1 MVTLGTTLSAKI
13 TRVILFLTV
22 LNDLKNVK
30 EHYWQKRFVPW
41 GRTLTTNYNYLG
53 DYLKVK
59 VFDYEDEK
67 DLEEEINN
75 FLENNNIEVID
86 IKYQVAV
93 SVFSE
98 EQVFCFSAMII
109 YS

>member
-1 MVTLGTTLSAKI
+1 MLLLNQKQMIKNRDGNISFFLQFLWKKLFI
-13 TRVILFLTV
+13 IYLVILM
-22 LNDLKNVK
+22 
-30 EHYWQKRFVPW
+30 
-41 GRTLTTNYNYLG
+41 
-53 DYLKVK
+53 KVK
-59 VFDYEDEK
+59 IFDFEDEK

-75 FLENNNIEVID
+75 FLSENTINLLD

>member
-1 MVTLGTTLSAKI
+1 M
-13 TRVILFLTV
+13 
-22 LNDLKNVK
+22 
-30 EHYWQKRFVPW
+30 
-41 GRTLTTNYNYLG
+41 
-53 DYLKVK
+53 KVK